1 MPEVSDSSSLV
12 HLNVG
17 GKKFCTTVGTLTQR
31 QPDSMLAAMFSSR
44 HTLRKDKKGH
54 VFIDRDGEHFRHI
67 LNWLRDGEIPKLEDS
82 QYAEL
87 VKEAKY
93 YLLLDLVDGILDV
106 LDSKEDTASD
116 ADFTRTDV
124 IKYIH
129 SQKSC
134 RCSSNK
140 NYFQGV
146 NLSGHNLSKL
156 DLSEV
161 NFSSACLRNVS
172 FSDANL
178 QSANFKHVDAEG
190 ATFDDAN
197 LCGSTF
203 YGANLRGAS
212 FVGAK
217 NFDLYDLSGASGV
230 EYCRL

>member
-1 MPEVSDSSSLV
+1 MPEVYDSSSLV
-12 HLNVG
+12 NLNVA

-31 QPDSMLAAMFSSR
+31 QPDSMLAA
-44 HTLRKDKKGH
+44 
-54 VFIDRDGEHFRHI
+54 I
-67 LNWLRDGEIPKLEDS
+67 DGEIPKLEDS

-93 YLLLDLVDGILDV
+93 YLLFDLVDGILDV
-106 LDSKEDTASD
+106 LDSKEDTASY

-140 NYFQGV
+140 NYLQGV
-146 NLSGHNLSKL
+146 NLSGLNISKL

-172 FSDANL
+172 ISGANL

-212 FVGAK
+212 FVGANLRGASLMGAK

-230 EYCRL
+230 EYCSF